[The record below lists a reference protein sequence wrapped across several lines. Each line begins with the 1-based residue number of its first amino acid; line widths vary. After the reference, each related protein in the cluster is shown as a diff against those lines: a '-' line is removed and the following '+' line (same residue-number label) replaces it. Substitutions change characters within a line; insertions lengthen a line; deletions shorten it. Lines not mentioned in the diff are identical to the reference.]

1 MRYIVEV
8 EELSAGMLEKLR
20 KNSRIVHIFSLI
32 DNTIALE
39 TEDVVRIKELRG
51 VKRVYESGKAKL
63 MLRDALN
70 IIGILDLDV
79 HNRGFYGDGVW
90 IGVIDSGIDVSD
102 PLVSG
107 SIVLERDF
115 TEEGMYDP
123 IGHGTIMARI
133 LKVVAP
139 NISFINAKVVDRTG
153 EADEVDIMRAI
164 EWCTNSGADVM
175 NLSLGIPRKCD
186 GSCPLCELV
195 DIASERA
202 IIVAAVGNNG
212 PKEGSVSCPANSES
226 CIGVGSMEKDG
237 TVSNY
242 CSRGSPDHLKPDIIA
257 PGCISYGN
265 FKLEG
270 TSIAAPFVSASAALL
285 LSMNEPDKRRVIDA
299 IFSTAEDKG
308 FPRWVQG
315 HGLIRTDKALEA
327 ILCD

>member
-1 MRYIVEV
+1 MRYIVKV
-8 EELSAGMLEKLR
+8 EELSAEVLEKLK
-20 KNSRIVHIFSLI
+20 KNSKIIHIFSLI
-32 DNTIALE
+32 DNMIALE
-39 TEDVVRIKELRG
+39 TDNIERIKELKG
-51 VKRVYESGKAKL
+51 IKRVYESGKAKL
-63 MLRDALN
+63 MLHDALN
-70 IIGILDLDV
+70 IIGVLDV

-107 SIVLERDF
+107 SVVLERDF

-139 NISFINAKVVDRTG
+139 NISFVNAKVVDRTG

-164 EWCTNSGADVM
+164 EWCTNSGVDVM
-175 NLSLGIPRKCD
+175 NLSLGIPRKCN

-195 DIASERA
+195 NIASERA
-202 IIVAAVGNNG
+202 IIVAAAGNNG
-212 PKEGSVSCPANSES
+212 PEKDSVSCPANSKS

-242 CSRGSPDHLKPDIIA
+242 SSRGSQNHLKPDIIA
-257 PGCISYGN
+257 PSCISYGN

-270 TSIAAPFVSASAALL
+270 TSIATPFVSASAALL
-285 LSMNEPDKRRVIDA
+285 LSADEDRGKVIRA
-299 IFSTAEDKG
+299 ILGTAEDKG
-308 FPRWVQG
+308 FPNWVQG
-315 HGLIRTDKALEA
+315 HGLIRADKALGV

>member
-1 MRYIVEV
+1 MRYIVKV
-8 EELSAGMLEKLR
+8 EGLSAEVLENLK
-20 KNSRIVHIFSLI
+20 KNSRIIHIFSLI
-32 DNTIALE
+32 DNMIALE
-39 TEDVVRIKELRG
+39 TDNIERIKELKG
-51 VKRVYESGKAKL
+51 IKRVYESGKAKL
-63 MLRDALN
+63 MLHDALN
-70 IIGILDLDV
+70 IICILDV
-79 HNRGFYGDGVW
+79 HNRGFYGDGIW

-107 SIVLERDF
+107 SILLERDF

-202 IIVAAVGNNG
+202 IIVAAAGNNG
-212 PKEGSVSCPANSES
+212 PEADSISCPANSKS
-226 CIGVGSMEKDG
+226 CIGIGAMEKNG

-242 CSRGSPDHLKPDIIA
+242 SSRGSPGHLKPDIIA

-270 TSIAAPFVSASAALL
+270 TSIATPFVSASAALL
-285 LSMNEPDKRRVIDA
+285 LSADEDRGKVIRS

-308 FPRWVQG
+308 FSRWIQG